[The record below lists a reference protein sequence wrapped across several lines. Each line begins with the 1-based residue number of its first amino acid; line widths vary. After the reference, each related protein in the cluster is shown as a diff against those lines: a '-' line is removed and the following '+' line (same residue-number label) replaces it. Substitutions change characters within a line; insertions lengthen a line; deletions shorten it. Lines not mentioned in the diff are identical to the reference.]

1 MVVVVFAVVVALSL
15 LVVAT
20 ILLFVWGAE
29 FEEVG
34 LDVAGGLIV
43 ASIEISIE
51 PFFVV
56 DVDIVGGWLRVD
68 GGV

>member
-1 MVVVVFAVVVALSL
+1 MVAVVFAVVVALSL

-20 ILLFVWGAE
+20 ILLFGLGPE
-29 FEEVG
+29 FEEFG

-51 PFFVV
+51 PVFVV
-56 DVDIVGGWLRVD
+56 DVDTVGG
-68 GGV
+68 